1 MGNVDVD
8 APDVNIDRFLYGD
21 LTKEDIEKYSFL
33 IDIDIDNLKETLQDL
48 TLNYYTSYINN
59 DAIKFEDT
67 ARELNK
73 FIELDIP
80 AINDFINYSFII
92 GSYTIL
98 NNLYDRDLDL
108 YAPVNPGLN
117 IKGHKEREAENT
129 IKRLNLTPVEVKEI
143 IEYNKK
149 SLDLGVLRDL
159 ERDAE
164 ETDKTKYITINKP
177 ANNSGLISS
186 NYMGGWDLEYRMKI
200 FIMLDL
206 MFFGKN
212 KIIKEMAKDRNKP
225 LSNFIDLNKLH
236 SGSNA
241 SDIDKELNKSDFD
254 GA

>member
-1 MGNVDVD
+1 MGNVDAD
-8 APDVNIDRFLYGD
+8 APDVNIDRVLYGD

-92 GSYTIL
+92 ASYTIL
-98 NNLYDRDLDL
+98 NKLYDRDLDL
-108 YAPVNPGLN
+108 YAPVNPDLN

-129 IKRLNLTPVEVKEI
+129 IKRLNLTPDEVKEI

-149 SLDLGVLRDL
+149 SLDLRALRDL
-159 ERDAE
+159 ERDGE
-164 ETDKTKYITINKP
+164 QTDKTKYITIDKP
-177 ANNSGLISS
+177 ANESAFMLISI
-186 NYMGGWDLEYRMKI
+186 NYTGDWDLKHHLKI

-212 KIIKEMAKDRNKP
+212 ILKEMAKDKNKP
-225 LSNFIDLNKLH
+225 ISNFIDLESFHK
-236 SGSNA
+236 
-241 SDIDKELNKSDFD
+241 
-254 GA
+254 

>member
-8 APDVNIDRFLYGD
+8 APDVNIDRVLYCD

-92 GSYTIL
+92 ASYTIL

-108 YAPVNPGLN
+108 YAPVNPDLN
-117 IKGHKEREAENT
+117 IKGHKERDAENT
-129 IKRLNLTPVEVKEI
+129 IKRLNLTPDEVKEI

-149 SLDLGVLRDL
+149 SLDLGALRDL
-159 ERDAE
+159 ERDGE
-164 ETDKTKYITINKP
+164 QTDKTKYITIDKP
-177 ANNSGLISS
+177 ANERAFMLISS
-186 NYMGGWDLEYRMKI
+186 NYTGEWDLKHHLKI

-212 KIIKEMAKDRNKP
+212 ILKEMAKDKNKP
-225 LSNFIDLNKLH
+225 ISNFIDLESFHK
-236 SGSNA
+236 
-241 SDIDKELNKSDFD
+241 
-254 GA
+254 

>member
-8 APDVNIDRFLYGD
+8 APDVNIDRALYGD

-33 IDIDIDNLKETLQDL
+33 IDIDIDNLKETLQEL
-48 TLNYYTSYINN
+48 TLNYYTSYIKN

-92 GSYTIL
+92 ASYTIL
-98 NNLYDRDLDL
+98 NNSYDRDLDL
-108 YAPVNPGLN
+108 YAPVNPDLN

-129 IKRLNLTPVEVKEI
+129 IKRLNLTPGEVKEI

-149 SLDLGVLRDL
+149 SLDLGALRDL

-164 ETDKTKYITINKP
+164 EKDKTKYITIDKP
-177 ANNSGLISS
+177 ANESALRLIGS
-186 NYMGGWDLEYRMKI
+186 NYTGDWDLKHRLKI
-200 FIMLDL
+200 YIMLDL

-212 KIIKEMAKDRNKP
+212 ILKEMAKDKSKP
-225 LSNFIDLNKLH
+225 ISNFIDLENFHK
-236 SGSNA
+236 
-241 SDIDKELNKSDFD
+241 
-254 GA
+254 